1 VCDEK
6 EVVKKNAIKVLKL
19 RNRLMNIIDACCKV
33 VLLKFFDVNRNLTM
47 IEFKNEINA
56 IAKREVKSRLNDS
69 FNFLLT
75 TI

>member
-1 VCDEK
+1 
-6 EVVKKNAIKVLKL
+6 
-19 RNRLMNIIDACCKV
+19 MNIIDACCKV